1 MTMGDTS
8 APGALL
14 KDLSP
19 AEYSRVSA
27 LLDQAIEMA
36 AEARDAWL
44 LELERGDAKAAA
56 VLRDMFASM
65 DGGQA
70 QGFLEMRDLVVDSVA
85 SMLEEPPGLI
95 GRQFGPYRVLALL
108 GHGGMGSVWL
118 AERVD
123 GLFTRRGGIEAACTR
138 R

>member
-1 MTMGDTS
+1 MPPVRHMHAENGQARLAWRICVAGEEARDVTMGDTS

-36 AEARDAWL
+36 PEARDAWL

-85 SMLEEPPGLI
+85 SMLEEP
-95 GRQFGPYRVLALL
+95 
-108 GHGGMGSVWL
+108 
-118 AERVD
+118 
-123 GLFTRRGGIEAACTR
+123 
-138 R
+138 